1 MLMRRTFAVA
11 VAATLAAGL
20 APAAA
25 AAQATTGGDRYKR
38 VAYFIQWGIYG

>member
-1 MLMRRTFAVA
+1 MRRTLAVA
-11 VAATLAAGL
+11 VAATLMAGL

-25 AAQATTGGDRYKR
+25 EATTDGGDRYKR